1 MAKNV
6 LVVAAHPD
14 DEILGC
20 GATMARHAAEGD
32 RVMVLL
38 MADGVGARNPE
49 NALAAL
55 AQRQNAARNANK
67 ILGVE
72 NVTLLTYP
80 DNRMDTVA
88 LLDIVQDVEKLL
100 RQCVPEIVYTH
111 YSGDVNIDH
120 RLVSEAVVVACR
132 STPGFPVR
140 QLLFF
145 ETPSST
151 EWRPPVSGMSFAP
164 NYFVNVS
171 SYIDLK
177 LQALEV
183 YSEELRAFPHPRS
196 KMAVAHQAAWRG
208 ATVGVEAAEAFEL
221 ARAII

>member
-32 RVMVLL
+32 RVTVLL

-49 NALAAL
+49 NATVAL
-55 AQRQNAARNANK
+55 AERQGAARKANK
-67 ILGVE
+67 ILGVDE
-72 NVTLLTYP
+72 VTLLTYP
-80 DNRMDTVA
+80 DNRMDTAA
-88 LLDIVQDVEKLL
+88 LLDIVQDMEKVI
-100 RQCVPEIVYTH
+100 RQCTPEVVYTH
-111 YSGDVNIDH
+111 HSGDVNIDH

-132 STPGFPVR
+132 SSPGFSVR

-145 ETPSST
+145 ETASST

-164 NYFVNVS
+164 NYFVNIS
-171 SYIDLK
+171 SYLALK

-196 KMAVAHQAAWRG
+196 KTAVAHLAAWRG

>member
-32 RVMVLL
+32 RVTVLL

-49 NALAAL
+49 NATAAL
-55 AQRQNAARNANK
+55 VERQGAARKANK
-67 ILGVE
+67 ILGVDE
-72 NVTLLTYP
+72 VTLLTYP

-88 LLDIVQDVEKLL
+88 LLDIVQDVEKVM
-100 RQCVPEIVYTH
+100 RHCTPEIVYTH
-111 YSGDVNIDH
+111 HSGDVNVDH

-132 STPGFPVR
+132 STPGFSVR

-145 ETPSST
+145 ETASST

-164 NYFVNVS
+164 NYFVNIS
-171 SYIDLK
+171 SYLALK

-196 KMAVAHQAAWRG
+196 KTSIAHLAAWRG
-208 ATVGVEAAEAFEL
+208 VTVGVEAAEAFEL

>member
-1 MAKNV
+1 MRNNV

-32 RVMVLL
+32 RVTVLL

-49 NALAAL
+49 NATAAL
-55 AQRQNAARNANK
+55 AERQGAARKANK
-67 ILGVE
+67 ILGVDE
-72 NVTLLTYP
+72 VTLLTYP
-80 DNRMDTVA
+80 DNRMDTAA
-88 LLDIVQDVEKLL
+88 LLDIVQDVGKVI
-100 RQCVPEIVYTH
+100 RQCTPEVVYTH
-111 YSGDVNIDH
+111 HSGDVNIDH

-132 STPGFPVR
+132 STPGFSVR

-145 ETPSST
+145 ETVSST

-164 NYFVNVS
+164 NYFVNIS
-171 SYIDLK
+171 SYLTLK

-183 YSEELRAFPHPRS
+183 YSEELRTFPHPRS
-196 KMAVAHQAAWRG
+196 KTAISHLAAWRG

>member
-32 RVMVLL
+32 RVTVLL

-49 NALAAL
+49 NASAAL
-55 AQRQNAARNANK
+55 AERQGAARKANK
-67 ILGVE
+67 ILGVDE
-72 NVTLLTYP
+72 VTLLAYP
-80 DNRMDTVA
+80 DNRMDTAA
-88 LLDIVQDVEKLL
+88 LLDIVQDVEKVIC
-100 RQCVPEIVYTH
+100 QCTPEVVYTH
-111 YSGDVNIDH
+111 HPGDANIDH

-132 STPGFPVR
+132 SSPGFSVR

-145 ETPSST
+145 ETASST

-164 NYFVNVS
+164 NYFVNIS
-171 SYIDLK
+171 SYLALK

-196 KMAVAHQAAWRG
+196 KTAVAHLAAWRG

-221 ARAII
+221 ARVII